1 MDQRNFFDVGSAEN
15 ERNVLASFWNRGC
28 MREPKGN
35 ETSEKSARASAKPVR
50 GRTGSAA
57 KLELNQDGQVD
68 AVFDFL

>member
-1 MDQRNFFDVGSAEN
+1 
-15 ERNVLASFWNRGC
+15 